1 MALVSP
7 PVNCTWAFRIN
18 PDGGLGHIPEI
29 GYQGPSGL
37 GTGVIVVNYGDQTPV
52 STVIQAIQ
60 AWCGISLPYGRYT
73 ATWGAILA
81 AQAARVPIVLNTF

>member
-1 MALVSP
+1 MAVLALSP
-7 PVNCTWAFRIN
+7 RSGTKA
-18 PDGGLGHIPEI
+18 
-29 GYQGPSGL
+29 PSGL

-60 AWCGISLPYGRYT
+60 AWCGISHGRYT